1 MCGGESCANYVHD
14 SVRAEGREGA
24 SKQASSAFLSAVAL
38 VPHSE
43 KDGATIK
50 GFLYQSSKGKFEKKK
65 TRKRRLE
72 PADWRGDAA
81 SLKMEKGE

>member
-1 MCGGESCANYVHD
+1 M
-14 SVRAEGREGA
+14 
-24 SKQASSAFLSAVAL
+24 AL

-50 GFLYQSSKGKFEKKK
+50 GFLYQFSKGRFEKRK

-72 PADWRGDAA
+72 PADWRGEPSEPEDG
-81 SLKMEKGE
+81 EKRMT

>member
-1 MCGGESCANYVHD
+1 M
-14 SVRAEGREGA
+14 
-24 SKQASSAFLSAVAL
+24 AL

-43 KDGATIK
+43 KDGATIN

-65 TRKRRLE
+65 KTRKGRLE
-72 PADWRGDAA
+72 PADWRGNAA

>member
-1 MCGGESCANYVHD
+1 M
-14 SVRAEGREGA
+14 
-24 SKQASSAFLSAVAL
+24 AL

-50 GFLYQSSKGKFEKKK
+50 GFPYQSGKGKFEKAK
-65 TRKRRLE
+65 TRKGRLE
-72 PADWRGDAA
+72 AADWRGNAA